1 MSLVM
6 AIAGTNGRLRS
17 MSRRSSI
24 PRSRSDQLMRIGV
37 VLVLMLVLAPL
48 LLVGV
53 GAPPAGAA
61 ENASRTKA
69 VATSFNLQN
78 TRTVA
83 ATARTAPKTYRINTN
98 SVRQRVGPGTQHA
111 AFKARLNKSSR
122 VRIYCTVRNAKGQLW
137 DKISRRNVYVL
148 DKFVSTGT
156 NKPVKGAC
164 GKPKRK
170 LPPRPVVPPPMTIP
184 PNSYRHVNH
193 WWYSELLFNKP
204 ATAQAARDTE
214 NFCDDLAD
222 IPLIGVGEKYF
233 CRTYYLEFRRAA
245 QQAVAQNRCVRWVFG
260 LQFIPKPDTYAGDFC
275 R

>member
-24 PRSRSDQLMRIGV
+24 PCGRSDQLMRIGV

-122 VRIYCTVRNAKGQLW
+122 VRIY
-137 DKISRRNVYVL
+137 
-148 DKFVSTGT
+148 
-156 NKPVKGAC
+156 
-164 GKPKRK
+164 
-170 LPPRPVVPPPMTIP
+170 
-184 PNSYRHVNH
+184 
-193 WWYSELLFNKP
+193 
-204 ATAQAARDTE
+204 
-214 NFCDDLAD
+214 
-222 IPLIGVGEKYF
+222 
-233 CRTYYLEFRRAA
+233 
-245 QQAVAQNRCVRWVFG
+245 
-260 LQFIPKPDTYAGDFC
+260 
-275 R
+275 